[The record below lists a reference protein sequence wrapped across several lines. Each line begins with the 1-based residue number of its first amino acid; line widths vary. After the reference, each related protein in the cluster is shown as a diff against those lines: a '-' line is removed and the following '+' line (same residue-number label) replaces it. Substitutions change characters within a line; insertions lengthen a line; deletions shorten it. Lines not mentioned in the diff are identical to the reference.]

1 MPTDADPNASS
12 ASNTECFICLLRLR
26 KFLFR
31 YHGRQSG
38 VTRSCKQCHCVVG
51 AHIVC
56 RDHPSNYPIDV
67 RTGRTRGHRDIAC
80 VKRHMPALDTFGGKR
95 AQRAHV
101 LREADSDSNLAE
113 ILSRVH
119 IHDLEGDPGERMRL
133 GGPANKTH
141 GHRHLEGAHRTTVT
155 RFLPV
160 VSDVYR
166 PFRHAYACAPA
177 STARQSLPVATI
189 TGSMP
194 FMIPLL
200 CVAARY
206 GSMAANRHASITPS
220 ITCSPEYSLVVSVS
234 AE

>member
-1 MPTDADPNASS
+1 MPMPSATDHARGRISTVSPHTSTRWEVCASTAAVMPTDADPNASS

-119 IHDLEGDPGERMRL
+119 IHDLE
-133 GGPANKTH
+133 
-141 GHRHLEGAHRTTVT
+141 
-155 RFLPV
+155 
-160 VSDVYR
+160 
-166 PFRHAYACAPA
+166 
-177 STARQSLPVATI
+177 
-189 TGSMP
+189 
-194 FMIPLL
+194 
-200 CVAARY
+200 
-206 GSMAANRHASITPS
+206 
-220 ITCSPEYSLVVSVS
+220 
-234 AE
+234 